1 MEHDD
6 DLTGAETAAPA
17 HGGYKI
23 PALRA
28 LSEITAS
35 LSTDTDLED
44 LLERFLGTM
53 VKLAGATAGAVRV
66 LTPDGSH
73 LRLVG
78 TIGLPQEVIER
89 EQYVPLECGICGT
102 AASTHSIESA
112 GASVCRESTALAYF
126 GDACKRVIAISLRNK
141 GRIMGVYNLFLPG
154 DNPVPEDIALLFD
167 SISEHLG
174 MALENARLTR
184 ENIRITLM
192 NERQMLANEI
202 HDSLAQTLAYMK
214 MRLAFLNEALQTGD
228 APLAKKYLGDVDDA
242 MESAYSRLRELLTQ
256 FRHRMDP
263 RGLIPALKDV
273 ADDFSRQ
280 SGIKVEFSN
289 PAPDMNLLP
298 DQEVQVFHIV
308 QEALANVSKHS
319 RAQHVRISVTM
330 AGDQYVVAV
339 EDDGIGLSGTG
350 QTGVGMHFGM
360 NIMHERAERL
370 SGAVDVV
377 SRAGAGT
384 RVELKFPAAS
394 RRRPRKA

>member
-1 MEHDD
+1 
-6 DLTGAETAAPA
+6 
-17 HGGYKI
+17 
-23 PALRA
+23 
-28 LSEITAS
+28 
-35 LSTDTDLED
+35 
-44 LLERFLGTM
+44 
-53 VKLAGATAGAVRV
+53 
-66 LTPDGSH
+66 
-73 LRLVG
+73 
-78 TIGLPQEVIER
+78 
-89 EQYVPLECGICGT
+89 
-102 AASTHSIESA
+102 
-112 GASVCRESTALAYF
+112 VCRESTALAYF
-126 GDACKRVIAISLRNK
+126 GDACKRVVAIPLRNK
-141 GRIMGVYNLFLPG
+141 GRTMGVYNLFLPG
-154 DNPVPEDIALLFD
+154 DNPVPEDIALLFA

-214 MRLAFLNEALQTGD
+214 MRLAFLNEALQSGD
-228 APLAKKYLGDVDDA
+228 AFLAKTYLGDVDDA

-273 ADDFSRQ
+273 ANDFSRQ
-280 SGIKVEFSN
+280 SGINVEFSN
-289 PAPDMNLLP
+289 PAPDANLLP

-319 RAQHVRISVTM
+319 RAQHVCISVAL

-339 EDDGIGLSGTG
+339 EDDGVGLSATG

-370 SGAVDVV
+370 GGSVNVV
-377 SRAGAGT
+377 SREGAGT

-394 RRRPRKA
+394 QRRTRKA

>member
-1 MEHDD
+1 M
-6 DLTGAETAAPA
+6 
-17 HGGYKI
+17 
-23 PALRA
+23 
-28 LSEITAS
+28 
-35 LSTDTDLED
+35 
-44 LLERFLGTM
+44 
-53 VKLAGATAGAVRV
+53 
-66 LTPDGSH
+66 
-73 LRLVG
+73 
-78 TIGLPQEVIER
+78 IER

-102 AASTHSIESA
+102 AASTHTIESA

-126 GDACKRVIAISLRNK
+126 GDACKRVIAIPLRTK

-154 DNPVPEDIALLFD
+154 DDPVPEDIALLFA

-214 MRLAFLNEALQTGD
+214 MRLAFLNEALQNRRRSSRQEHIWATWMMRWNRPTRGC
-228 APLAKKYLGDVDDA
+228 ASCSPS
-242 MESAYSRLRELLTQ
+242 SATAWI
-256 FRHRMDP
+256 P
-263 RGLIPALKDV
+263 RGLIPALRDM

-319 RAQHVRISVTM
+319 RAQHVRISVAM
-330 AGDQYVVAV
+330 ARDQYVVAV
-339 EDDGIGLSGTG
+339 EDDGIGLSGT
-350 QTGVGMHFGM
+350 
-360 NIMHERAERL
+360 RANRG
-370 SGAVDVV
+370 SACI
-377 SRAGAGT
+377 SA
-384 RVELKFPAAS
+384 
-394 RRRPRKA
+394 

>member
-1 MEHDD
+1 MQHDD

-35 LSTDTDLED
+35 LSSDSDLED

-66 LTPDGSH
+66 VTPDGSH
-73 LRLVG
+73 LRLIG
-78 TIGLPQEVIER
+78 TVGLPQEVIER

-112 GASVCRESTALAYF
+112 GSSVCRESTALAYF
-126 GDACKRVIAISLRNK
+126 GDACKRVIAIPLRNK

-154 DNPVPEDIALLFD
+154 DNPVPEDVAPLFD

-280 SGIKVEFSN
+280 SGIKVEFLN
-289 PAPDMNLLP
+289 PAPDVNLLP

-319 RAQHVRISVTM
+319 RAQHVRISVAM
-330 AGDQYVVAV
+330 AGDHYVVAV

-384 RVELKFPAAS
+384 RVELKFPTAS
-394 RRRPRKA
+394 QRRTRKA

>member
-1 MEHDD
+1 
-6 DLTGAETAAPA
+6 
-17 HGGYKI
+17 
-23 PALRA
+23 
-28 LSEITAS
+28 
-35 LSTDTDLED
+35 
-44 LLERFLGTM
+44 M

-89 EQYVPLECGICGT
+89 EQYVPFECGICGT
-102 AASTHSIESA
+102 AASTYSIESA
-112 GASVCRESTALAYF
+112 GASVCRENTALAYF
-126 GDACKRVIAISLRNK
+126 GDACKRVIAIPLRNK

-154 DNPVPEDIALLFD
+154 DNPVPEEVALLFG

-289 PAPDMNLLP
+289 PAPDVNLLP

-319 RAQHVRISVTM
+319 RAQHVRISVAM

-370 SGAVDVV
+370 SGGVDVV

-394 RRRPRKA
+394 QRRTRKA